1 MGAISQMTD
10 PAVRNAMTVD
20 VEDYFHVSAFSAAIS
35 RRQWESLEYRAEKN
49 TEKLLA
55 LFAES
60 GIHATFFVLGWV
72 AEKSPLLIRR
82 IHSAGHEVAC
92 HGMEHELVYRQTP
105 EVFRSETR
113 KSKAVIEDIVGDRI
127 LGYRAASY
135 SITNQSLW
143 ALDILSEEGFLYDS
157 SIFPVRHDRYGIP
170 DASVA
175 PGVVEGP
182 KGSRLVEFPLAT
194 ARIAGMRIPVAGG
207 GYFRL
212 LPYWL
217 TRRGLRSINED
228 EGRPFI
234 FYLHPWEIDPDQPR
248 IRAGRLSRFRHYTNL
263 SACESRLRKLVSQ
276 FRFGTAA
283 DTLRYLAL
291 LPPAGKFSRSM
302 GR

>member
-1 MGAISQMTD
+1 MTD
-10 PAVRNAMTVD
+10 AAIRNAMTVD
-20 VEDYFHVSAFSAAIS
+20 VEDYFHVSAFSDSIG
-35 RRQWESLEYRAEKN
+35 RGQWDSLEYRAEAN
-49 TEKLLA
+49 TDRLLA
-55 LFAES
+55 LFAEK
-60 GIHATFFVLGWV
+60 GIHATFFILGWV
-72 AEKSPLLIRR
+72 AERSPQLVRR

-92 HGMEHELVYRQTP
+92 HGLEHELVYRQTP

-113 KSKAVIEDIVGDRI
+113 RSKAIIEDVISDHV

-170 DASVA
+170 DARVA
-175 PGVVEGP
+175 PGVVQGP
-182 KGSRLVEFPLAT
+182 KGNGLVEFPLAT
-194 ARIAGMRIPVAGG
+194 ARIAGVRIPVAGG

-217 TRRGLRSINED
+217 TRKGLQSINED

-234 FYLHPWEIDPDQPR
+234 FYLHPWEIDPEQPR
-248 IRAGRLSRFRHYTNL
+248 IQASRLSRLRHYTNL

-276 FRFGTAA
+276 FRFCTAA
-283 DTLRYLAL
+283 DTLRDLAL
-291 LPPAGKFSRSM
+291 LPSAGGIRPVI
-302 GR
+302 G

>member
-1 MGAISQMTD
+1 MTNPAI
-10 PAVRNAMTVD
+10 RNAMTVD
-20 VEDYFHVSAFSAAIS
+20 VEDYFHVSAFSDAIS
-35 RRQWESLEYRAEKN
+35 RGQWESLEYRAEVN
-49 TEKLLA
+49 TERLLD

-60 GIHATFFVLGWV
+60 GIHATFFILGWV
-72 AEKSPLLIRR
+72 AEKSPQLVRR
-82 IHSAGHEVAC
+82 IHAAGHEVAC
-92 HGMEHELVYRQTP
+92 HGLEHQLVYRQPP

-113 KSKAVIEDIVGDRI
+113 RSKAVIEDVIGDRI

-143 ALDILSEEGFLYDS
+143 ALDILSEEGFMYDS

-175 PGVVEGP
+175 PGLIRGP
-182 KGSRLVEFPLAT
+182 KGNGLVEFPLAT

-217 TRRGLRSINED
+217 TRRGLQSINEN

-234 FYLHPWEIDPDQPR
+234 FYLHPWEIDPGQPR
-248 IRAGRLSRFRHYTNL
+248 IPASRLSRFRHYTNL
-263 SACESRLRKLVSQ
+263 AACESRLRKLVSQ

-283 DTLRYLAL
+283 DTLRDLSL
-291 LPPAGKFSRSM
+291 LPSVGGVAPRIVDVCVGD
-302 GR
+302 